1 MLFVIMHYVQVLNS
15 TFLNNLNISC
25 SSVEDSEQVNCKSI
39 ENDTSFHNQQVIFIP
54 YNGNLTK
61 KSDLRVTYSSQI
73 CVVIQV
79 DIKGNLYKMVAS
91 SYYVKIINN
100 DFADVNSLTF

>member
-1 MLFVIMHYVQVLNS
+1 MLNS

-25 SSVEDSEQVNCKSI
+25 WSVEDTEQVNCIRI
-39 ENDTSFHNQQVIFIP
+39 ESDTSFHNQQVIFIP

-61 KSDLRVTYSSQI
+61 TSDLKVTYSSQV

-79 DIKGNLYKMVAS
+79 DIKGNLYKMLVAITLKS
-91 SYYVKIINN
+91 
-100 DFADVNSLTF
+100 